1 MAVRAR
7 GAVAGLV
14 ARRHSIP
21 AMSALKP
28 CYLSQVLLE
37 EEADQQAI
45 FIQEREGSR
54 RIKILIG
61 PLEALAIDRAI
72 KKANFPRP
80 LTHDLFV
87 RLLEATGL
95 TCREIRIVDLR
106 DDTFFAEM
114 VFTDGDGKEIVV
126 DCRPS
131 DAVAIMVRLP
141 AAPLLV
147 AEDVLAEAG
156 A

>member
-1 MAVRAR
+1 MPGILRVRRSISTDARPSGLMAP
-7 GAVAGLV
+7 VAGQP

-37 EEADQQAI
+37 EEADHQAI
-45 FIQEREGSR
+45 FIQEREGTR

-87 RLLEATGL
+87 RLLES
-95 TCREIRIVDLR
+95 I
-106 DDTFFAEM
+106 
-114 VFTDGDGKEIVV
+114 
-126 DCRPS
+126 
-131 DAVAIMVRLP
+131 
-141 AAPLLV
+141 
-147 AEDVLAEAG
+147 
-156 A
+156 